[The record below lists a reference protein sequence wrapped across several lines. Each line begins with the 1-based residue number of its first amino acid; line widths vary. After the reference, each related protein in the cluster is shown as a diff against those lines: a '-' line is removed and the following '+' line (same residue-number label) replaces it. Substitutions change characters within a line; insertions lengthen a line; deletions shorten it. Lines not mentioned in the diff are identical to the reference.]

1 MTARGRTQFA
11 PTMSHDFEQLL
22 KYNSVIQ
29 LEFDEGG
36 RNMFNE
42 IKTREDI
49 RVFLEKTNSLHDGH
63 IINVQYINNGIS
75 KGENGYWLVSDQTK
89 LTLQILVTSIWDAV
103 VEIEFENVL
112 EWQIKNC
119 YYWDM
124 TDTSVI
130 FDEQNLII
138 WTDDVFINMEEA
150 KTGFLCYCQIYEM
163 ANYRVRSIFA
173 EIAKFQFV

>member
-1 MTARGRTQFA
+1 
-11 PTMSHDFEQLL
+11 
-22 KYNSVIQ
+22 
-29 LEFDEGG
+29 
-36 RNMFNE
+36 MFNE

-49 RVFLEKTNSLHDGH
+49 RVFLEKANFLHDGY
-63 IINVQYINNGIS
+63 IINVQYINNGIQ
-75 KGENGYWLVSDQTK
+75 KVENGYWLASDQTK

-130 FDEQNLII
+130 FDEQNSII
-138 WTDDVFINMEEA
+138 WTDGAFINMEET
-150 KTGFLCYCQIYEM
+150 KTGSY
-163 ANYRVRSIFA
+163 V
-173 EIAKFQFV
+173 IAKSMKWRIIE

>member
-1 MTARGRTQFA
+1 
-11 PTMSHDFEQLL
+11 
-22 KYNSVIQ
+22 
-29 LEFDEGG
+29 
-36 RNMFNE
+36 MFNE
-42 IKTREDI
+42 IRTREDI
-49 RVFLEKTNSLHDGH
+49 QFFLEKTNSLHDGH

-130 FDEQNLII
+130 FDEQNSII
-138 WTDDVFINMEEA
+138 WTDDVFINMEET
-150 KTGFLCYCQIYEM
+150 KTGSY
-163 ANYRVRSIFA
+163 A
-173 EIAKFQFV
+173 IAKSMKWRIIE